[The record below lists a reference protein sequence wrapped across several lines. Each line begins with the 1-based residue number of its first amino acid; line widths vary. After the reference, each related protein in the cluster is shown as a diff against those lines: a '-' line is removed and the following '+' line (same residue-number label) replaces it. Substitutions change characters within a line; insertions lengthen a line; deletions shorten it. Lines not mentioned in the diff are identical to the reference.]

1 MAPNFP
7 AYERIETAIRLG
19 KPDRVPIVPIIDS
32 FASLHGGITHH
43 DMFFDIKKY
52 DQALARMMS
61 DLGTLDGQS
70 LSYAGMGSLLM
81 FIFPSPPRLPGT
93 QGLGVDDQW
102 QFVEGTVMNMEE
114 YGRMEKLGYPRWTYD
129 KLKLNHPH
137 LRSAGGWA
145 KTLSEVARDQV
156 RMAKSYRAWR
166 KKGFEPIVANNIAF
180 TAMEWVSIALH
191 NYTEFVL
198 DIYRHPD
205 EVKKARKPVMDFFK
219 LLTHMTSS
227 MNGVRRV
234 FIGGARTSAAAMS
247 PKQFEDLGLPEWL
260 ALAEYFVKHN
270 MTPLLHWDSDW
281 TPFFPYLKEFPRGK
295 CILNLDGTSDI
306 FAAKEVLDGHMC
318 IMGDVPAAMLKLG
331 DPEEVDAYCERLIK
345 EVGKDGG
352 FILSSGCTVPMDAKP
367 ENVKAMIQSVERYG
381 RYSRC

>member
-7 AYERIETAIRLG
+7 AYERIETAIALG

-52 DQALARMMS
+52 DHALARMMN

-81 FIFPSPPRLPGT
+81 FVFPSPPRLPGIG
-93 QGLGVDDQW
+93 GLDPDAQW
-102 QFVEGTVMNMEE
+102 QFVEGTVMSPEE
-114 YGRMEKLGYPRWTYD
+114 YGRMEEMGYIRWMLETS
-129 KLKLNHPH
+129 KVNHPN
-137 LRSAGGWA
+137 LRTPAGLA
-145 KTLSEVARDQV
+145 KVLAEVGRDQV
-156 RMAKSYRAWR
+156 RMARSFRAWR
-166 KKGFEPIVANNIAF
+166 KKGFEPIVGNNLCF
-180 TAMEWVSIALH
+180 TSMEWISIALH

-198 DIYRHPD
+198 DIYRQPE
-205 EVKKARKPVMDFFK
+205 EVKRARKPVMNFFK
-219 LLTHMTSS
+219 ALTHLTSS
-227 MNGVRRV
+227 MNGIRRV

-247 PKQFEDLGLPEWL
+247 PKQFEDLALPEWL
-260 ALAEYFVKHN
+260 GLAEYFAKHN
-270 MTPLLHWDSDW
+270 MTTLLHWDSDW

-295 CILNLDGTSDI
+295 CILNLDGASDI
-306 FAAKEVLDGHMC
+306 FKAKEVLDGHMC
-318 IMGDVPAAMLKLG
+318 IMGDVPATMLKLG
-331 DPEEVDAYCERLIK
+331 EPEEVDAYCERLIK

-352 FILSSGCTVPMDAKP
+352 FILSSGCTVPIDAKP

-381 RYSRC
+381 FYRGR